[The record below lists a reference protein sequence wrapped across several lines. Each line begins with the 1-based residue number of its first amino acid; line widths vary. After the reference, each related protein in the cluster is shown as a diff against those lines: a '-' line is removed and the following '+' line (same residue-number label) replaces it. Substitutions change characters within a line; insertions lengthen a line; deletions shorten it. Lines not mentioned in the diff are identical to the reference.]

1 MRIQGSM
8 QYNKGMIANAIKKSV
23 SDEKMQQRYQKKEL
37 TQEQRDIQELKKRIS
52 DLQKSNKIAGI
63 HTKLGVGA
71 KLTKQEVQYLKNKHP
86 EVYRE
91 YKEAE
96 LEKETYKKQLENC
109 KTKEDVERLKMTK
122 MGQFMASANRIY
134 SNANIPKEKK
144 IKLLKRLL
152 TKSNNVEVVHTE
164 FIKSIEFAKLPE
176 KEEDKNKIRN
186 KETSNKKIKLGEIH
200 SDIREKADLESE
212 NLETGNLKIEEMI
225 YSLQG
230 QVYA

>member
-1 MRIQGSM
+1 
-8 QYNKGMIANAIKKSV
+8 
-23 SDEKMQQRYQKKEL
+23 
-37 TQEQRDIQELKKRIS
+37 
-52 DLQKSNKIAGI
+52 
-63 HTKLGVGA
+63 
-71 KLTKQEVQYLKNKHP
+71 
-86 EVYRE
+86 
-91 YKEAE
+91 
-96 LEKETYKKQLENC
+96 
-109 KTKEDVERLKMTK
+109 